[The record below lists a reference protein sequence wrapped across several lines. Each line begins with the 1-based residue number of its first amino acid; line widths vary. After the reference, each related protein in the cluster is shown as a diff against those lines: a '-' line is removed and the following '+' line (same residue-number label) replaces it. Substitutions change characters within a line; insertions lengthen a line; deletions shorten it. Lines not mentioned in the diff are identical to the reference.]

1 MLEWLTFKNS
11 KNSKLKGLRKREGER
26 ERERGG
32 SGRRVGG
39 EQSDKGEIRGM
50 KRASKFFAAQHSQLF
65 PQNILRALDP
75 SCLTLINLLCMGPG
89 LDTILF
95 KLNA

>member
-39 EQSDKGEIRGM
+39 EQSDKGEKGEREGERKKERDLSGQAVIV
-50 KRASKFFAAQHSQLF
+50 
-65 PQNILRALDP
+65 LRLMPD
-75 SCLTLINLLCMGPG
+75 C
-89 LDTILF
+89 
-95 KLNA
+95 